1 MYRWQSC
8 FPGELFGRLAMI
20 MILLAAVEAGLSSSR
35 LRLWPASGLSPATAF
50 ALDSPGAAASTDM
63 MHAGLF
69 DWFKSKPEPKAPPPP
84 DPDKQRRDQLRQ
96 LQVQHDK
103 ERDLAKKIEYDRKII
118 ELLDPYTDLEKIRS
132 LQGEIQQH
140 EQEMQQHD
148 KKQQWA
154 EAISLTKKA
163 LEEKRYADAERDA
176 EAAIQIFD
184 DAEPRQL
191 RDEARTR
198 RLVEE
203 AKTLLA
209 AREVDK
215 AHDKNQQAL
224 QQAPNDPEAQNI
236 RQDIDNIL
244 GKRKTLFVLKI
255 AFMVLLA
262 AGMFTGLYFLLRTRE
277 WLLEGVDG
285 PCQDKV
291 FPLDKDEMKI
301 GALGPP
307 NGECDLV
314 IRDARHRI
322 SPLHCMI
329 VRSGRHW
336 YLMNES
342 TNGTTING
350 EEVEKGNMVRLR
362 KGDRLSLADEA
373 VLVLRTK

>member
-1 MYRWQSC
+1 MYRWQPC
-8 FPGELFGRLAMI
+8 YPGKLLRQLAI
-20 MILLAAVEAGLSSSR
+20 IVILLAAVEAGLSSSG
-35 LRLWPASGLSPATAF
+35 LRLWPEFGLLPTMALAFDSPDATA
-50 ALDSPGAAASTDM
+50 SSHT

-69 DWFKSKPEPKAPPPP
+69 DWFKSKDPPPP
-84 DPDKQRRDQLRQ
+84 DPEKQRRDQLRQ
-96 LQVQHDK
+96 LQVQHDR

-132 LQGEIQQH
+132 LQSEIQQH
-140 EQEMQQHD
+140 EQEMQQRG

-163 LEEKRYADAERDA
+163 LEEKRYADAEREAETAIQISDDA
-176 EAAIQIFD
+176 EA
-184 DAEPRQL
+184 RQL

-203 AKTLLA
+203 VKTLLA
-209 AREVDK
+209 AKEVDK
-215 AHDKNQQAL
+215 AHEQNQQAL
-224 QQAPNDPEAQNI
+224 QQAPKDSEAQNLQ
-236 RQDIDNIL
+236 RDIDNIL
-244 GKRKTLFVLKI
+244 AKRKTLFVLKI
-255 AFMVLLA
+255 VFTVLLV
-262 AGMFTGLYFLLRTRE
+262 AGMLTGLYFLLRTRE

-285 PCQDKV
+285 PCQEKV
-291 FPLDKDEMKI
+291 FPLDKDEIKI

-322 SPLHCMI
+322 SPLHCLI

-342 TNGTTING
+342 TNGTMIND

-373 VLVLRTK
+373 VLVLRPK